1 MIKTLKNISN
11 DEQLVSTINGKET
24 VKAGATFET
33 AKAEE
38 LLRNY
43 KSLFVEVEENDVKE
57 PVKEPENEPVKEEKM
72 ADEEIKK
79 PAKKTLKDK

>member
-1 MIKTLKNISN
+1 MIKTLKNISK

-43 KSLFVEVEENDVKE
+43 KSLFVEVEEKRR
-57 PVKEPENEPVKEEKM
+57 KRASKRG
-72 ADEEIKK
+72 KK
-79 PAKKTLKDK
+79 WPTRK

>member
-11 DEQLVSTINGKET
+11 EALLVTTVNGKET
-24 VKAGATFET
+24 VDAGATFET

-57 PVKEPENEPVKEEKM
+57 PVKEPENEPVKEGKE

>member
-1 MIKTLKNISN
+1 MIKTLKNISK

-43 KSLFVEVEENDVKE
+43 KNLFVEVEENDVKE
-57 PVKEPENEPVKEEKM
+57 PVKEPENEPVKEEKK
-72 ADEEIKK
+72 ADKK
-79 PAKKTLKDK
+79 PAKTLKDK

>member
-1 MIKTLKNISN
+1 MIKTLKNISKE
-11 DEQLVSTINGKET
+11 EQLVSTTNGKET
-24 VKAGATFET
+24 VKPGATFET
-33 AKAEE
+33 AKADE

-43 KSLFVEVEENDVKE
+43 KYLFVEVEENEVKE
-57 PVKEPENEPVKEEKM
+57 PVKEEKK

>member
-1 MIKTLKNISN
+1 MIKTLKNISK

-43 KSLFVEVEENDVKE
+43 KNLFVEVEENDVKE
-57 PVKEPENEPVKEEKM
+57 PVKEGKE

>member
-11 DEQLVSTINGKET
+11 EEQLVSTINGKEI
-24 VKAGATFET
+24 VKPGATFET
-33 AKAEE
+33 AKADE

-43 KSLFVEVEENDVKE
+43 KYLFIEVEENEVKE
-57 PVKEPENEPVKEEKM
+57 PVKEEKK

>member
-11 DEQLVSTINGKET
+11 EALLVTTVNGKET
-24 VKAGATFET
+24 VDAGATFET

-57 PVKEPENEPVKEEKM
+57 PENEPVKEEKK

>member
-1 MIKTLKNISN
+1 MIKILKNISN
-11 DEQLVSTINGKET
+11 EDQLVMTISGKQ
-24 VKAGATFET
+24 VVPAGEQFAT

-43 KSLFVEVEENDVKE
+43 KSLFVEVEENDA
-57 PVKEPENEPVKEEKM
+57 KEPENEPVKEEKK

>member
-1 MIKTLKNISN
+1 MIKILKNISN
-11 DEQLVSTINGKET
+11 EDQLVMTISGKQ
-24 VKAGATFET
+24 VVPAGEQFAT

-57 PVKEPENEPVKEEKM
+57 PVKEEKK